1 MNVIEIHIFLKG
13 FEHLLNGVILKKRV
27 KRGGID
33 RRVSKRVDAEAYP
46 DRQRDGQENHPDHAQ
61 AKPRALERKLLLT
74 QRDTPFPIRF

>member
-1 MNVIEIHIFLKG
+1 MASSSKSVLNVAELTAAFP
-13 FEHLLNGVILKKRV
+13 
-27 KRGGID
+27 
-33 RRVSKRVDAEAYP
+33 KRVDAEAYP